1 MNAILQTKE
10 LGSVTIFAPKEND
23 ADAPRCRRADCEQ
36 PSKVPSYVRPRAEGG
51 QVGRLK
57 PCLIARNV
65 SSRNTWFCFRLKL
78 AEADHNQLQIS
89 HREFKVA
96 TIVSFIS
103 EKGGVGK
110 TTACYHVAVGLARYH
125 GKSVLVVDA
134 DYQRGG
140 ITGRF
145 FPDAIDSFG
154 SGTAP
159 GETIFHKYQQ
169 LYSASAQTKEVDIRT
184 WSGVE
189 ASIDVIPADPRLAS
203 VSVDKLPSTNNI
215 RANNQSLLK
224 HLQSIQYVLSGVEEE
239 YDYILID
246 SHPEVSDV
254 LRSVIYASDF
264 CVSPVKL
271 DRQSSIGVATI
282 LGEINNVNADV
293 EMIQSTVG
301 GFTYQ
306 ETEFSGSIG
315 MMAREWGGELK
326 QSEQSEYNR
335 LRRTGGVFENYV
347 TEGDGLRQAAA
358 ERVPVYDINLAN
370 AERQASQFRALVA
383 EFLGVCK

>member
-1 MNAILQTKE
+1 MAIT
-10 LGSVTIFAPKEND
+10 
-23 ADAPRCRRADCEQ
+23 
-36 PSKVPSYVRPRAEGG
+36 
-51 QVGRLK
+51 
-57 PCLIARNV
+57 
-65 SSRNTWFCFRLKL
+65 
-78 AEADHNQLQIS
+78 
-89 HREFKVA
+89 
-96 TIVSFIS
+96 VSFIS

-110 TTACYHVAVGLARYH
+110 TTACYHMAVGLARYH
-125 GKSVLVVDA
+125 QKAILVVDA

-140 ITGRF
+140 ISGRF
-145 FPDAIDSFG
+145 FPDVIDDFG
-154 SGTAP
+154 SGSAQ

-169 LYSASAQTKEVDIRT
+169 LYSASNQTSRVDIRT
-184 WSGVE
+184 WTGIN
-189 ASIDVIPADPRLAS
+189 ASVDLIPADPRLSS

-224 HLQSIQYVLSGVEEE
+224 HLQTIKYVLSSIEDK

-254 LRSVIYASDF
+254 LRSVIYASDY

-293 EMIQSTVG
+293 EMIQGSIDT
-301 GFTYQ
+301 FTYKD
-306 ETEFSGSIG
+306 TRFAGSIG

-335 LRRTGGVFENYV
+335 LRRTGGVFKNYI

-358 ERVPVYDINLAN
+358 ERVPVFDINLAN
-370 AERQASQFRALVA
+370 ADKQSQQFKRLTE
-383 EFLGVCK
+383 EFVKACK